1 LPSRAGTLRV
11 EVPAIVWWD
20 VAADRARETVVSPL
34 EVDVA
39 AAVGVYRAPRAGGV
53 APADAGSWVR
63 VPGVQG
69 PIHRWALATVVFAL
83 LWLVTLGWALQ
94 WRQRALAGRGPGD
107 GAAASAAD
115 AGHPARGGRGAVR
128 RALDVGDPGDVSAL
142 VSPPASA
149 PAGVLPAPSD
159 LL

>member
-1 LPSRAGTLRV
+1 ARNAETLDDGRRGGRMLRRSAVLPSRAGTLRV
-11 EVPAIVWWD
+11 EVPAIGWWD
-20 VAADRARETVVSPL
+20 VAADRAREAVVSPL

-83 LWLVTLGWALQ
+83 LWL
-94 WRQRALAGRGPGD
+94 
-107 GAAASAAD
+107 
-115 AGHPARGGRGAVR
+115 
-128 RALDVGDPGDVSAL
+128 
-142 VSPPASA
+142 
-149 PAGVLPAPSD
+149 
-159 LL
+159 